1 MRCINPPPAAS
12 AATENPEYPDCI
24 LRAGRRPII
33 DAHFRQVCMNSPEGK
48 PTHLA
53 GTAGEEIP
61 LKTTWNGLNTAS
73 KTRRHDA
80 ITL

>member
-1 MRCINPPPAAS
+1 
-12 AATENPEYPDCI
+12 
-24 LRAGRRPII
+24 
-33 DAHFRQVCMNSPEGK
+33 MNSPEGK